1 MSILLEA
8 LRKSEKSQRPVAPPT
23 IHADHQVNTVSEP
36 LRKGPVALLLLVALL
51 LIAWLV
57 WRQYQA
63 PTEGHQPPVT
73 LSAQKKG
80 AITTPVS
87 SLQPADASVGPGKAV
102 KRVSNQQRTPVENYR
117 QAGSNKSQPNTSGQK
132 PVADVQAPQP
142 ADTAVNSAKAVAA
155 QKPGSRNGIANMI
168 PTPISYW
175 ELPSSVRENVPEI
188 SFSVLVYAN
197 QPVDRFV
204 LIDGQ
209 RLQEGDSY
217 QDGLVVEKIQR
228 DGVVFSYRLYRFL
241 VER

>member
-8 LRKSEKSQRPVAPPT
+8 LRKSEKSQRPVEPPS
-23 IHADHQVNTVSEP
+23 IHSGHHAVELSEP
-36 LRKGPVALLLLVALL
+36 LKKGPLGLLLLLTTL

-57 WRQYQA
+57 WHQYRA
-63 PTEGHQPPVT
+63 PTDGYTPPVP
-73 LSAQKKG
+73 LPAQRSG

-87 SLQPADASVGPGKAV
+87 SVQSNDSSAVPGKTA
-102 KRVSNQQRTPVENYR
+102 KRALNLRRTPVENYR
-117 QAGSNKSQPNTSGQK
+117 QAASKKAQPNTAKSK
-132 PVADVQAPQP
+132 PRAAVRKPQP
-142 ADTAVNSAKAVAA
+142 ANTAVNKTRAVAA
-155 QKPGSRNGIANMI
+155 EKPGSRNGIANMI
-168 PTPISYW
+168 PAPISYW
-175 ELPSSVRENVPEI
+175 ELPSSVRENIPEI

-197 QPVDRFV
+197 RPADRFV

-217 QDGLVVEKIQR
+217 QKGLVVEEIQR